1 LAEVVAMSDKN
12 NFPHILT
19 ASSTLLGLCFV
30 VLTSLKVNN
39 LKASSIID
47 EFTAIAI
54 VMFMTSSILSYLSM
68 RKKNEPGIIYEKVA
82 DAVFLAGLLFLFVTT
97 ILITFNVID

>member
-1 LAEVVAMSDKN
+1 MGDRN

-54 VMFMTSSILSYLSM
+54 LMFMTSSILFYLSM
-68 RKKNEPGIIYEKVA
+68 RKMKQPGIIYEKVA
-82 DAVFLAGLLFLFVTT
+82 DAVFLAGLLFLFLTT
-97 ILITFNVID
+97 ALITFNVIE